1 MRLFSPSMQRIC
13 LSLCALMAGCAALMP
28 APALALSMVFINP
41 GKSTEPFW
49 MMAIRNMQAVA
60 DSLDIEL
67 EVLSAERDYLAQ
79 IRLTQEV
86 VERPAQRRPDYLIIV
101 AEKGTLLAQL
111 ELADEA
117 GIATFLAFN
126 TVADSD
132 RPRVGHP
139 RGRFTH
145 WLGSLAPMAQ
155 EGGYLSARALM
166 EHALARLPAGATPGL
181 IALAGDRSTD
191 TSLRRNQG
199 LHRALA
205 EFPQV
210 RLHQLVYADWSYDK
224 AVEQAGHLFRRYPQA
239 QLVWSGSDLLAF
251 GAMQALRDSP
261 QGTDR
266 AVFFS
271 GINATSQALEALL
284 SGELSTLSGGHHM
297 AGAWAMVLLH
307 DHYHGL
313 DFVETAGGVEQEYV
327 MFALLD
333 ERLARQLLDRRAQNA
348 TIDFC
353 SHSRVCNPARAHYD
367 FSFASWLESER

>member
-1 MRLFSPSMQRIC
+1 MRLLSPNVQRIC
-13 LSLCALMAGCAALMP
+13 LSFCIMAAAGMALLP
-28 APALALSMVFINP
+28 ASALALSMVFINP

-49 MMAIRNMQAVA
+49 VMAIRNMQATA
-60 DSLDIEL
+60 DSLGIEL

-79 IRLTQEV
+79 IRLTREV
-86 VERPAQRRPDYLIIV
+86 AERPQAQRPDYLIVV
-101 AEKGTLLAQL
+101 AEKGTLLTQL
-111 ELADEA
+111 QLADQA

-132 RPRVGHP
+132 RSRVGHP
-139 RGRFTH
+139 RQRFPL
-145 WLGSLAPMAQ
+145 WLGSLAPLAE
-155 EGGYLSARALM
+155 EGGYLSAKALI
-166 EHALARLPAGATPGL
+166 EHALRQLPAGATPEL

-191 TSLRRNQG
+191 TSLKRNQG

-210 RLHQLVYADWSYDK
+210 RFRQLVYADWSYDK
-224 AVEQAGHLFRRYPQA
+224 ALEQAGYLFRRYPQA

-251 GAMQALRDSP
+251 GAMQALHDSSA
-261 QGTDR
+261 DR
-266 AVFFS
+266 QVFFS

-284 SGELSTLSGGHHM
+284 DGRLSALSGGHHM
-297 AGAWAMVLLH
+297 AGAWALIMLY

-313 DFVETAGGVEQEYV
+313 DFIETTDAAEQEYS

-333 ERLARQLLDRRAQNA
+333 RHRAEQLLERHAKMP

-353 SHSRVCNPARAHYD
+353 SHSRACNPARSRYD
-367 FSFASWLESER
+367 FSFASWLESGQ